1 MRKMKKFLCA
11 VLTTTMVLAMAAP
24 SFAALP
30 TGEGSITINS
40 NGEGANASRTYKVYQ
55 IFSLE
60 SHDKEEGH
68 YAYKV
73 NPAWEGF
80 IRGYKINNVS
90 AFSLN
95 SDGYLLSTTIE
106 KDSSEAAAFAKAA
119 LAAVPTGSGEEVIA
133 TNGSVVLDDIA
144 LGYYLVDST
153 VGTLCMLTT
162 NAPDITISDKNV
174 APTLTK
180 TVDGNDMNVQVGQTS
195 TYQIV
200 VNAGNGGQDY
210 VLTDTMSEA
219 LDYVDNSLHVY
230 VVDELTQD
238 GKVPEGTEELLATE
252 GLGADQKTN
261 YTFVETDTG
270 FTVTFP
276 DALTSKWTSGT
287 KVVVIYDATVNANA
301 ASGTPITNKAKLT
314 YGDDTDTPD
323 TPNVESKTYQFDL
336 QKVNMLA
343 DGMAGSDELSGA
355 KFKLYTSNTSD
366 AVALN
371 FVAMNDIT
379 VGDKTV
385 KVYRIATAEDQTTV
399 DEIEVGY
406 AVVRGLD
413 KDITYYLE
421 ETVAPTGYNLL
432 TGKVAVDANLVSEIT
447 ENNVNNIAGNAVKI
461 ANSTG
466 ALLPSTGGIGTTIF
480 YAAGIV
486 LMAGAVFFV
495 VRRKKA

>member
-40 NGEGANASRTYKVYQ
+40 NAEGAEANRKYTVYQ

-60 SHDKEEGH
+60 SYDEKAGN
-68 YAYKV
+68 YAYLV
-73 NPAWEGF
+73 NPLWKEF
-80 IRGYKINNVS
+80 IEDYKIDGVP

-95 SDGYLLSTTIE
+95 ADGYLLSTTITKE
-106 KDSSEAAAFAKAA
+106 SSEAAAFAKAA
-119 LAAVPTGSGEEVIA
+119 LAAAPVGAGEEVPA
-133 TNGSVVLDDIA
+133 TNGKVVLDNIA

-180 TVDGNDMNVQVGQTS
+180 TVDGDDVSVQVGQTS

-210 VLTDTMSEA
+210 ILTDTMSAA

-230 VVDELTQD
+230 VVNELT
-238 GKVPEGTEELLATE
+238 PEGKLPENATE
-252 GLGADQKTN
+252 FAASN
-261 YTFVETDTG
+261 YTFTETNTG

-276 DALTSKWTSGT
+276 NAVTSNWTSDT
-287 KVVVIYDATVNANA
+287 KVVVIYDATVNASA

-323 TPNVESKTYQFDL
+323 TPDVESKTYQFDL

-343 DGMAGSDELSGA
+343 NGAAGSEELSGA
-355 KFKLYTSNTSD
+355 KFKLYTSNAED

-371 FVAMNDIT
+371 FVAMDDIT
-379 VGDKTV
+379 VEGKTV
-385 KVYRIATAEDQTTV
+385 KVYRIATADDQTTV
-399 DEIEVGY
+399 DTIEVGY

-413 KDITYYLE
+413 NDITYYLE
-421 ETVAPTGYNLL
+421 ETEAPTGYNLL
-432 TGKVAVDANLVSEIT
+432 TGKVAVDKNLVSEIT
-447 ENNVNNIAGNAVKI
+447 ENNVNNIAANAVKV